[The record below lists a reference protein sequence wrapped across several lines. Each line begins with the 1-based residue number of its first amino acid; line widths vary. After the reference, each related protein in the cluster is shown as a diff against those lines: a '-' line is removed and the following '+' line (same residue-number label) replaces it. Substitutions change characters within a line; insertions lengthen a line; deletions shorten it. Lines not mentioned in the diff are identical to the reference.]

1 MGPAPPLQIAV
12 RAALAALCLAGTVV
26 ALQVHRSNSRIAEGF
41 NAVLVNKV
49 DAGTVAELEDADSPL
64 NPDALRESTLALALV
79 KTGRAADGERVARGN
94 VAAEPEN
101 VNAWVVLARIQRTRG
116 RTAAARRS
124 YARAKSL
131 NSQIPRLDVP
141 PPL

>member
-1 MGPAPPLQIAV
+1 MAPAPPLQIAV

-26 ALQVHRSNSRIAEGF
+26 ALQVHRSNSRIADGF
-41 NAVLVNKV
+41 SAVLANRV

-64 NPDALRESTLALALV
+64 NPDALRESTLAIALV
-79 KTGRAADGERVARGN
+79 KTGRAAEGERVARGN

-124 YARAKSL
+124 YARAKRL
-131 NSQIPRLDVP
+131 NSQIPQLEVP